1 MSDLATILRYAHCP
15 ICKGS
20 LLVFAEGAR
29 CSRCQKLYKI
39 TDGRIS
45 FLEHEGGAG
54 KSEQP
59 SDALIYKLKLF
70 VKKSPRLFTLVNNIL
85 GTYVG
90 KSARKSIAQVRK
102 DAVIINIGAGA
113 EIIRTDV
120 INVDIHPY
128 AGVHIVAD
136 IHELPFMDNTV
147 DAVIA
152 ESVLEHLSDPTR
164 AVTEMRR
171 VLKPGGLV
179 YISVPFI
186 IGYHSSPGDYYRWT
200 TSGLR
205 ELLKDFREEELGI
218 AVGPTNAL
226 TYILREWLATLLSFN
241 SSILYQCWILFFMVL
256 FAPLNLMD
264 HFLKYY
270 QSASTIAHLYYFIGR
285 K

>member
-1 MSDLATILRYAHCP
+1 MFDVHTLLPNLRCP
-15 ICKGS
+15 SCKGNITR
-20 LLVFAEGAR
+20 AEEAGH
-29 CSRCQKLYKI
+29 CLQC
-39 TDGRIS
+39 GRQYPISSEHIS
-45 FLEHEGGAG
+45 FVVPGVGAG
-54 KSEQP
+54 ESSEP
-59 SDALIYKLKLF
+59 TDALMYKLKLL
-70 VKKSPRLFTLVNNIL
+70 VKKSPRLFTLLNHTL

-90 KSARKSIAQVRK
+90 TSAKQGIASLPK
-102 DAVIINIGAGA
+102 GSFIINIGAGA
-113 EIIRTDV
+113 EVVRDDV

-128 AGVHIVAD
+128 REVQVIAD
-136 IHELPFMDNTV
+136 IHCLPFKDNTV

-152 ESVLEHLSDPTR
+152 ESVLEHLSHPTQ
-164 AVTEMRR
+164 AVAEIYR

-200 TSGLR
+200 TSGMR
-205 ELLKDFREEELGI
+205 ELLKDFRKEELGI

-241 SSILYQCWILFFMVL
+241 SSMLYQCWILFFMTL

-264 HFLKYY
+264 HVLKHY